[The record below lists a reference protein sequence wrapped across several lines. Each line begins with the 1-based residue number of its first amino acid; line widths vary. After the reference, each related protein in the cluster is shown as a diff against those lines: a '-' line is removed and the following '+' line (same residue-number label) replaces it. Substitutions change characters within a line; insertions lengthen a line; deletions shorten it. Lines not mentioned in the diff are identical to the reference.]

1 MPPSATPTHG
11 ALAPDPYGVSARLRW
26 VTERG
31 LRVEAGDA
39 VVALH
44 RALASGGF
52 DEVRDLIPADGSLLV
67 VLRPGAAPSP
77 RLLRALA
84 RPVEDDSEA
93 PGHSFEFRAHFGGRH
108 GPDLADLARAAGMSE
123 ARAIELLTA
132 AEFRVR
138 FLGFQ
143 PGFAY
148 LAGVPEPLRASRRA
162 TPRTRVRAGSVAL
175 GGGYCGIY
183 PGDSPGGWH
192 IVGRIVEYADT
203 LLFDAAREPPALLAP
218 GDRVRFVAES

>member
-1 MPPSATPTHG
+1 LASDGAFHVKQAAPRPSPGDPP
-11 ALAPDPYGVSARLRW
+11 LRLRW

-31 LRVEAGDA
+31 LCVEAGDG

-52 DEVRDLIPADGSLLV
+52 DELQDVIPADGSLLV

-84 RPVEDDSEA
+84 RPVENASDV
-93 PGHSFEFRAHFGGRH
+93 PGRYFEFRAHFGDRH
-108 GPDLADLARAAGMSE
+108 GPDLAELARTAGMSE
-123 ARAIELLTA
+123 AGAIGVLTT
-132 AEFRVR
+132 AEFHVR

-148 LAGVPEPLRASRRA
+148 LAGVPEPLRVSRRA

-192 IVGRIVEYADT
+192 IVGHTDAV
-203 LLFDAAREPPALLAP
+203 LFDPARAPPALLAP
-218 GDRVRFVAES
+218 GDRVRIVAAS